1 MTCCRSTTSADGRT
15 TRFVRVMASRHLS
28 PRQTRGGRRQFTAL
42 GYHDWLRRRYVDE
55 GASQRELPLEIGWII
70 RAVRKALGEARVRPR
85 RQGRWV
91 KRRRP
96 QGQQCERA
104 TPGRSVTSATVVI
117 VAMLYPFQSIRH
129 HGERRATRA
138 TLTSRLP
145 FVRPSPRC
153 PHTCGIAPG
162 ALGVPG
168 DREASSSD
176 PMVAS
181 LCSST
186 KDPARRSPWRRAGCL
201 TQSRR
206 HGPVRSARK
215 R

>member
-1 MTCCRSTTSADGRT
+1 MDERRDSSGSWLAGI
-15 TRFVRVMASRHLS
+15 
-28 PRQTRGGRRQFTAL
+28 PRPGRRVAGVGNSPHSVTTTGCGAGTWMRGRRSENSHLRSAGSSAL
-42 GYHDWLRRRYVDE
+42 FAR
-55 GASQRELPLEIGWII
+55 
-70 RAVRKALGEARVRPR
+70 ALGEARVRPR

-117 VAMLYPFQSIRH
+117 VAMVYPFQSIRH
-129 HGERRATRA
+129 NGERRATRA